1 MLKDIVDLDLTDSVI
16 SDMDYAKKCKAL
28 RIKMKLSQSEM
39 ATKLG
44 YSSAIRIS
52 EVENGN
58 KEMSNQAKM
67 CMLYLEMLFKN
78 KLIE

>member
-1 MLKDIVDLDLTDSVI
+1 MVDLDLTDSVI

-39 ATKLG
+39 ATSLG

-52 EVENGN
+52 EIERLDD
-58 KEMSNQAKM
+58 KRKKMSPQAKK
-67 CMLYLEMLFKN
+67 CLDYLEMLFKN